1 MIRLRFPVR
10 LVLTLGAVACLGL
23 SGCSSFITSIGGGP
37 TEELVAN
44 GVAAQ
49 AEIVEIWDTGWT
61 INDNPVIGMKVLVQP
76 GDRPAYEATIEKT
89 TVSRIAIPQF
99 QPGNVIPVLVDP
111 QNPSLVAVDRGGGS
125 RTASTALTPS
135 SGNPYRDSFERATIE
150 GPVLL
155 PPPEEPRLYLGT
167 ADMTTDFQTLFE
179 HEYVLLGGSGVR
191 NAADPQLALEQGR
204 EIGAALVVVYG
215 HFAPAPGLALDVLP
229 FQRRSA
235 DPGQSAGSAPAYVP
249 ASRFVTGRLEPDGQ
263 FATYWGKTR
272 PPILGIVSRPLD
284 AQEQAR
290 FQRRNGIVVET
301 VSIGSPAAA
310 AGIAIGDVLVA
321 IDGQPLPE
329 DARAVPEL
337 LTSLAGREVR
347 IDLIRDGSP
356 STVAVRLNPATP

>member
-1 MIRLRFPVR
+1 MSRLRFPVR
-10 LVLTLGAVACLGL
+10 LVLALGAMACLGL
-23 SGCSSFITSIGGGP
+23 SGCSSLMTSFGGGP
-37 TEELVAN
+37 TEELRAN
-44 GVAAQ
+44 GVSAR

-76 GDRPAYEATIEKT
+76 SDRPAYEATIEKT

-125 RTASTALTPS
+125 PPAPKPS
-135 SGNPYRDSFERATIE
+135 SGNPYRDSFESANIA
-150 GPVLL
+150 GPVLM
-155 PPPEEPRLYLGT
+155 PAPAEPRLYLGT

-179 HEYVLLGGSGVR
+179 QEYVLLGGSGAR
-191 NAADPQLALEQGR
+191 NAADPQLALDHGR

-215 HFAPAPGLALDVLP
+215 HFAPAPGLTLDVLP
-229 FQRRSA
+229 FQRRTA
-235 DPGQSAGSAPAYVP
+235 DPGQSGGSAPAYVP

-263 FATYWGKTR
+263 FATYWGKSR

-290 FQRRNGIVVET
+290 LQRRNGIVVET

-347 IDLIRDGSP
+347 IDLIRDGTP
-356 STVAVRLNPATP
+356 SSVVVRLNPATP

>member
-1 MIRLRFPVR
+1 MSRLRFPVR
-10 LVLTLGAVACLGL
+10 LVLPLGAMACLGL

-37 TEELVAN
+37 TPELRAN
-44 GVAAQ
+44 GVSAR

-76 GDRPAYEATIEKT
+76 DDRPAYEATIEKT

-99 QPGNVIPVLVDP
+99 QPGAVIPVRFDP
-111 QNPSLVAVDRGGGS
+111 QNPSIVAVDRDGGS
-125 RTASTALTPS
+125 KPASTPS
-135 SGNPYRDSFERATIE
+135 SGNPYRDSFERANIE

-155 PPPEEPRLYLGT
+155 PPPAEPRLYLGT

-179 HEYVLLGGSGVR
+179 HEYVLLGGSGAS
-191 NAADPQLALEQGR
+191 NAPDPQLALDQGR

-215 HFAPAPGLALDVLP
+215 HFAPAQGLTLDVLP
-229 FQRRSA
+229 FQRRTA
-235 DPGQSAGSAPAYVP
+235 DPGQAGGSAPAYVP

-263 FATYWGKTR
+263 FATYWGQSR

-290 FQRRNGIVVET
+290 YKRRDGIVVET
-301 VSIGSPAAA
+301 VSNDSPAAA
-310 AGIAIGDVLVA
+310 AGIAVGDVLVA
-321 IDGQPLPE
+321 IDGQPMPE
-329 DARAVPEL
+329 DAREVPEF
-337 LTSLAGREVR
+337 LTAFAGREVR

-356 STVAVRLNPATP
+356 LSVAARLNPATP

>member
-1 MIRLRFPVR
+1 MIRPRFPVR
-10 LVLTLGAVACLGL
+10 LVLPLGAMACLGH
-23 SGCSSFITSIGGGP
+23 SGCSGLITSIGGGP
-37 TEELVAN
+37 TQELREH
-44 GVAAQ
+44 GVSAQ

-99 QPGNVIPVLVDP
+99 QPGNVIPVRFDP
-111 QNPSLVAVDRGGGS
+111 QNPSIVAVDREGGS
-125 RTASTALTPS
+125 PPPPTPS

-155 PPPEEPRLYLGT
+155 PPPPEPRLYLGT
-167 ADMTTDFQTLFE
+167 ADLTTDFQTLFE
-179 HEYVLLGGSGVR
+179 HDYVLLGGSGAR
-191 NAADPQLALEQGR
+191 NAGNPQLALDQGR

-215 HFAPAPGLALDVLP
+215 HFAPPPGLALDVLP

-235 DPGQSAGSAPAYVP
+235 LPGQSAGSAPAYAP

-290 FQRRNGIVVET
+290 LNRQNGIVVET

-310 AGIAIGDVLVA
+310 AGIAIGDILVA
-321 IDGQPLPE
+321 IDGQPLP

-347 IDLIRDGSP
+347 IDLIRDGSS
-356 STVAVRLNPATP
+356 STVAVRLNPTTP